1 MSIAFGTLLECL
13 CDFCVIFN
21 FYHVLDSS
29 LWYLGISSLLF
40 YVFSIFLIK
49 IFIDFDGLD
58 LEFDTFLIMRSPIGF
73 GVFTVQFSWFLTKS
87 KSLISILEG
96 DVDVAFQLMKK
107 CSDHSI
113 FRRYMILPVYTH
125 CEINNALSCVAV
137 VLIYNSL
144 IIIMRNE
151 M

>member
-1 MSIAFGTLLECL
+1 M
-13 CDFCVIFN
+13 IFN

-87 KSLISILEG
+87 TTSINFPGLEVQNREFSEVCARREAG
-96 DVDVAFQLMKK
+96 QFELYAFRKRSSQNQKQ
-107 CSDHSI
+107 SNGW
-113 FRRYMILPVYTH
+113 T
-125 CEINNALSCVAV
+125 
-137 VLIYNSL
+137 
-144 IIIMRNE
+144 
-151 M
+151 